1 MTKYINLK
9 VFLVA
14 FLFGLFIVHVLMPD
28 TKTVYVYPTPENAD
42 IIQYRDKAEN
52 CFAVKQKEVECPAEQ
67 GRIFGIPMQ

>member
-1 MTKYINLK
+1 
-9 VFLVA
+9 
-14 FLFGLFIVHVLMPD
+14 MPD